1 MRRGAVIAGRGA
13 ALLLAVGISGCAA
26 FRPFHAGERSG
37 RPAARGGAS
46 LPTAQRSPRSQE
58 LSQGAQAA
66 IDRHD
71 DAAAQALLRE
81 LAALEPWSAEAN
93 HRLGRVLQSQGRL
106 AEAET
111 AYRRALAL
119 DKEYVGAMIGL
130 GSIDEALG
138 RPADGLAQFDK
149 AIEIDPHQAEAH
161 LERGRALEDL
171 GRTDEALAAYFRT
184 LEFAPN
190 SLQAKLRAA
199 TLQLARA
206 SPTRRLP
213 GSTRWS
219 SSTPTTPRPVISAAA
234 AHLALNH
241 LPQARDDL
249 KLAAIRLPDR
259 PEVHYH
265 LALALAADHETKAA
279 RSPPPNTP
287 FNSPPTTPR
296 PAPFPR
302 SFIAERSRAGPRSRP
317 LRSRPP
323 GGPRPPPDGR
333 RARPVRGPRR
343 EPAALARERK

>member
-13 ALLLAVGISGCAA
+13 ALLLAVAFSGCAA

-37 RPAARGGAS
+37 RGAARGAS
-46 LPTAQRSPRSQE
+46 LPTAQRSARSQE

-71 DAAAQALLRE
+71 DAAALALLRE

-93 HRLGRVLQSQGRL
+93 HRLGRVLQSQGRF

-111 AYRRALAL
+111 AYRRALTL

-138 RPADGLAQFDK
+138 RPADGLTEFDK

-161 LERGRALEDL
+161 LERGRALEGL

-190 SLQAKLRAA
+190 SLQAKLRVA
-199 TLQLARA
+199 TLQLARGEPDQA
-206 SPTRRLP
+206 LARLDP
-213 GSTRWS
+213 LVEQYPDDAEARHQRGR
-219 SSTPTTPRPVISAAA
+219 

-279 RSPPPNTP
+279 IAAAEHALQLAPNY
-287 FNSPPTTPR
+287 
-296 PAPFPR
+296 
-302 SFIAERSRAGPRSRP
+302 AEARALSEKLHR
-317 LRSRPP
+317 
-323 GGPRPPPDGR
+323 
-333 RARPVRGPRR
+333 
-343 EPAALARERK
+343 